1 MNLPEKRIA
10 YFSME
15 IALGPG
21 MPNYSG
27 GLSVLACDTC
37 VPRRT
42 LPMVAVTLL
51 PRQGYFRQKLR
62 RNTWLR
68 LTSRKASPSD
78 VSQ

>member
-1 MNLPEKRIA
+1 MTPPEKRIA
-10 YFSME
+10 HFSME

-27 GLSVLACDTC
+27 GLSVLAGDTC
-37 VPRRT
+37 ARRRT
-42 LPMVAVTLL
+42 LPMIAVTLL
-51 PRQGYFRQKLR
+51 HRQGYFRQKLR
-62 RNTWLR
+62 RNMWLR